1 MATSKLYVDPE
12 QLAKADKDEYSNAFA
27 RIENHYF
34 VNTGFMRDGQLLE
47 RQEIDKI
54 RHIPCV
60 IVQGRYDV
68 VCPAT
73 TAWALKKV
81 WEEAEFHMVPDA
93 GHASSEPG
101 TQKLLV
107 QVRIGYNFDS
117 NVCLYRTHRRPISL
131 QSCIREEHSRAL
143 EG

>member
-107 QVRIGYNFDS
+107 QVRRGYHCGSDA
-117 NVCLYRTHRRPISL
+117 C
-131 QSCIREEHSRAL
+131 
-143 EG
+143 